1 MNGWLELLL
10 FEELDIVQYVYSIQC
25 VRGIG
30 LYISFSVL
38 GVNIGF
44 NIDVVLYLQSKINLK
59 FQK

>member
-1 MNGWLELLL
+1 MIGWLELLL

-30 LYISFSVL
+30 LYISFFVL

-59 FQK
+59 LQK